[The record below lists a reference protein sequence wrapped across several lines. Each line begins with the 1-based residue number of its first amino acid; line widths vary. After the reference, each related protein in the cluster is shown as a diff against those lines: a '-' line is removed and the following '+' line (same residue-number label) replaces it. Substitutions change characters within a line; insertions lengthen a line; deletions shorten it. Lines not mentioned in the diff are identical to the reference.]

1 MVRSYFIL
9 AIRNLFRHKMISV
22 INVVG
27 ISIAIAFV
35 ILAFLFIQH
44 EWTYDRFHANAHRIY
59 RLGIQNRYAMSC
71 NTPGPLGPAFAHV
84 FPDAKVVRIYHSGGT
99 LHYGAQ
105 PFHFITLKYVDSSF
119 FDIFTIPLSKGDAET
134 ALRDLRSIVLTEEMA
149 QKLGLGDQ
157 PIGKSVIL
165 YDEDYIV
172 SGITSNIPKNSSIVF
187 DGLLPFDS
195 AGNPGLNSWY
205 ARDNTST
212 YMLLP
217 EQADLQ
223 QIEMSMQDII
233 RGRWEED
240 TKLFFQPLGDIH
252 FNQHIKG
259 PEPTSSPIYSYVLL
273 GIALIVV
280 IIASVNF
287 IALAIGR
294 SSIRAKEVG
303 IRKLVGAGRWHVIFQ
318 LMGESIVLSLLALCI
333 GIGLAE
339 LLLPSFNAFTGMK
352 LSLLEHWNISRL
364 LVIVM
369 LTLGV
374 GVLAGL
380 YPALILSRF
389 QPVEILTVRTKHL
402 SPGVLIRVMGVF
414 QFAMSMALIMGAIAM
429 VTQINFLKN
438 KNLGFDPKN
447 LVVIQGYGPGGVF
460 DSKKLD
466 IYKDRISSYPTVIGA
481 AKTGNELSNKASVKG
496 DVMAEGKIVSGVGI
510 ISVGYDYLKLTGFKL
525 LEGRDFSKALE
536 TDIYESIIVN
546 ETFIKMFGWQKGVGK
561 TMLTTVTFGET
572 KIIGVVEDFH
582 FRSLHAEVAPAVIKL
597 APDTCIRLLVR
608 IAPNNVASTVD
619 ILKKEWEKVSPDI
632 PFRFAF
638 LEDNLA
644 SQYEKDQR
652 WFHIIIFS
660 AALAVCLACLGAF
673 GLTTLSVARKTH
685 EIGIRKIMGASVP
698 HLMSLL
704 SRDFIILVLIA
715 NAIAAPVAYYFTSEW
730 LRAFAYQIG
739 LTLPLLAG
747 GILTL
752 AVVLITVSIQTYR
765 AATADSIQTLRHE

>member
-59 RLGIQNRYAMSC
+59 RLGIQNRYEMSC
-71 NTPGPLGPAFAHV
+71 NTPGPLGPAFAHA
-84 FPDAKVVRIYHSGGT
+84 FPHAKVTRIYHSGGT
-99 LHYGAQ
+99 IRYGTLS
-105 PFHFITLKYVDSSF
+105 FRVKLKYVDPSF
-119 FDIFTIPLSKGDAET
+119 LDMFTFSLSKGDAKT
-134 ALRDLRSIVLTEEMA
+134 ALQDLRSIVLTEEIA
-149 QKLGLGDQ
+149 QKLSLRNQ
-157 PIGKSVIL
+157 PIGKSVTL
-165 YDEDYIV
+165 YEEDYIV
-172 SGITSNIPKNSSIVF
+172 SGIASNIPKNSSIVF
-187 DGLLPFDS
+187 DGLLPFDA
-195 AGNPGLNSWY
+195 AGNPNLNSWY

-212 YMLLP
+212 YVLLP
-217 EQADLQ
+217 EYAEVQ
-223 QIEMSMQDII
+223 QIETGMQDII
-233 RGRWEED
+233 KGRWEED
-240 TKLFFQPLGDIH
+240 PKLFFQSLGDIH

-259 PEPTSSPIYSYVLL
+259 SEPTSSPIYSYVLL

-294 SSIRAKEVG
+294 SSIRAKEIG
-303 IRKLVGAGRWHVIFQ
+303 IRKLVGAGRWQVIFQ
-318 LMGESIVLSLLALCI
+318 LMGESIILSLLALCI

-339 LLLPSFNAFTGMK
+339 LLLPSFNAFVGMK
-352 LSLLEHWNISRL
+352 LSLLAHWNISRL
-364 LVIVM
+364 LAIIILSLVI
-369 LTLGV
+369 

-380 YPALILSRF
+380 YPALVLSRF
-389 QPVEILTVRTKHL
+389 QPIEILTVRTKHL
-402 SPGVLIRVMGVF
+402 SPSVLIRVMGVF

-429 VTQINFLKN
+429 VAQIDFLKN

-447 LVVIQGYGPGGVF
+447 LVVIQGYGTGGVF

-481 AKTGNELSNKASVKG
+481 AKTGNELSNKARAKGEVK
-496 DVMAEGKIVSGVGI
+496 AEGKIVSGVGI
-510 ISVGYDYLKLTGFKL
+510 ISVGYDYLMLTGFKL
-525 LEGRDFSKALE
+525 LEGRDFSKAVK
-536 TDIYESIIVN
+536 TDLYESAIVN
-546 ETFIKMFGWQKGVGK
+546 ETFIKIFGWQKGVGK
-561 TMLTTVTFGET
+561 TMLTTFTFGET

-608 IAPNNVASTVD
+608 IAPDNVASTVD

-632 PFRFAF
+632 PFRLAF

-660 AALAVCLACLGAF
+660 AALAICLSCLGAF

-685 EIGIRKIMGASVP
+685 EIGIRKVMGASVP

-739 LTLPLLAG
+739 LTMPLLAG

-752 AVVLITVSIQTYR
+752 GVVLITVSIQTYR
-765 AATADSIQTLRHE
+765 AATADPVQILRHE

>member
-1 MVRSYFIL
+1 MVRSYLIL

-59 RLGIQNRYAMSC
+59 RLGIQNRYEMSC
-71 NTPGPLGPAFAHV
+71 NTPGPLGPAFAPA
-84 FPDAKVVRIYHSGGT
+84 FPDAKVTRIYYSGGT
-99 LHYGAQ
+99 IRYGTHS
-105 PFHFITLKYVDSSF
+105 FRLKLQYVDPSF
-119 FDIFTIPLSKGDAET
+119 FDIFTFPLSKGDTAT
-134 ALRDLRSIVLTEEMA
+134 ALSDLRSIVLTEETA

-157 PIGKSVIL
+157 PIGKSVTL
-165 YDEDYIV
+165 YEEDYIV
-172 SGITSNIPKNSSIVF
+172 SGIASNIPRNSSIKF
-187 DGLLPFDS
+187 DGLLPFDA
-195 AGNPGLNSWY
+195 AGNPNFNSWY

-212 YMLLP
+212 YVLLP
-217 EQADLQ
+217 EYAEVQ
-223 QIEMSMQDII
+223 QIETGMQDII
-233 RGRWEED
+233 KGRWEED
-240 TKLFFQPLGDIH
+240 PKLFFQSLGDIH

-259 PEPTSSPIYSYVLL
+259 SEPTSSAIYSYVLL

-280 IIASVNF
+280 IIANVNF

-303 IRKLVGAGRWHVIFQ
+303 IRKLVGADRWHVIFQ
-318 LMGESIVLSLLALCI
+318 HLGESIIFALLALCI

-339 LLLPSFNAFTGMK
+339 LLLPSFNAFIGLK

-364 LVIVM
+364 LAIII
-369 LTLGV
+369 LTLVV

-380 YPALILSRF
+380 YPALVLSRF
-389 QPVEILTVRTKHL
+389 QPVEILTARTKHL
-402 SPGVLIRVMGVF
+402 SQSVLIRVMGVF

-429 VTQINFLKN
+429 VTQIDFLKN

-447 LVVIQGYGPGGVF
+447 LVVIQGYGPGGAF

-466 IYKDRISSYPTVIGA
+466 VYKDRISSYPTVMGA
-481 AKTGNELSNKASVKG
+481 AKTGNELSNKARVKG
-496 DVMAEGKIVSGVGI
+496 DAMAEGKIISGVGI

-561 TMLTTVTFGET
+561 TMFTTVTFGKT
-572 KIIGVVEDFH
+572 KIIGVLEDFH
-582 FRSLHAEVAPAVIKL
+582 FRSLHAEVTPAALVLRPHGCDRI
-597 APDTCIRLLVR
+597 LVR
-608 IAPNNVASTVD
+608 IAPDNVAGTVD
-619 ILKKEWEKVSPDI
+619 ILKREWEKVSPDI
-632 PFRFAF
+632 PFRLAF

-660 AALAVCLACLGAF
+660 AALAVCLACMGAF
-673 GLTTLSVARKTH
+673 GLTTLYVARKTH
-685 EIGIRKIMGASVP
+685 EIGIRKVMGASVP

-739 LTLPLLAG
+739 LTMPLLAG

-765 AATADSIQTLRHE
+765 AATADPVQILRHE